1 MSDATHAAF
10 SPSQIKQFLLCPQ
23 SFHLQQAPDCPV
35 ERSNSAAQEGT
46 ELHAFMADILGQLK
60 AASNFVED
68 KLDYLQYLADQHPN
82 PLVHEATRQL
92 VEVFNN
98 NPPQDYRNIHIE
110 ERVEPS
116 KTIDCSGTADL
127 FYLGEAGLQLV
138 DFKFGFTPVFPENNP
153 QLIMYAAG
161 ALNYYETLKPETP
174 VHMKI
179 IQPRQPELPPSVM
192 SAKEILETRS
202 GYVRQLLQVQLN
214 PSIPATPSNEAC
226 QWCRAKPICAA
237 YRELAYENATTVFQ
251 AYEQLQANTTK
262 IDEAEAFEW
271 LEKATELENF
281 ISYIRSYCRQLL
293 KNGPKHGYKLV
304 RSRGIRGWQP
314 GCTGRLSTLIEDNYP
329 EADIE
334 VFETKLK
341 TAPALLKEYPW
352 LKKDKDIMSL
362 VVTQPGKTISIVPES
377 DAREAYI
384 ESPWDE
390 VLDDSE

>member
-1 MSDATHAAF
+1 MSDTTHAVF

-23 SFHLQQAPDCPV
+23 SFHLQQVPDCPA
-35 ERSNSAAQEGT
+35 ERSNAAAQEGT

-68 KLDYLQYLADQHPN
+68 KLDYLQYLADQHPS

-92 VEVFNN
+92 VEVFND
-98 NPPQDYRNIHIE
+98 NPLQDYCNLHIE
-110 ERVEPS
+110 ERVQAS
-116 KTIDCSGTADL
+116 KTIDCWGTADL

-138 DFKFGFTPVFPENNP
+138 DFKFGFTPVYPENNP

-174 VHMKI
+174 VLMKI

-192 SAKEILETRS
+192 SAEKILETRS
-202 GYVRQLLQVQLN
+202 DYVRQLLQAQLN

-237 YRELAYENATTVFQ
+237 YRELAYENAATVFQ

-271 LEKATELENF
+271 LQKADELENF

-304 RSRGIRGWQP
+304 RSRGIRGWQL
-314 GCTGRLSTLIEDNYP
+314 GCTGRLCALVEDNYP
-329 EADIE
+329 EANIK

-384 ESPWDE
+384 ENPWDE
-390 VLDDSE
+390 VMEDSE